1 MESLN
6 GFYSGSL
13 VETYPFLVCQ
23 FSSTR
28 FCITIVF
35 ALEELELV
43 FDILV
48 LFSASK

>member
-13 VETYPFLVCQ
+13 VETCPFLVCQ
-23 FSSTR
+23 FART
-28 FCITIVF
+28 CISIVF

-43 FDILV
+43 FDTLM